1 MMMITNNKLFEPH
14 NNIFVDQPYEF
25 VAIFTKTCLRFF
37 YAEGNYMRVGSSEP
51 GNAKKI
57 WGQRGSFGGT
67 ARKSATFNSRD
78 VSLSQEI
85 PRRNFS

>member
-37 YAEGNYMRVGSSEP
+37 YAEGNYKCDEQAPSNSVSHTNYGKRCSSM
-51 GNAKKI
+51 AC
-57 WGQRGSFGGT
+57 S
-67 ARKSATFNSRD
+67 
-78 VSLSQEI
+78 
-85 PRRNFS
+85 